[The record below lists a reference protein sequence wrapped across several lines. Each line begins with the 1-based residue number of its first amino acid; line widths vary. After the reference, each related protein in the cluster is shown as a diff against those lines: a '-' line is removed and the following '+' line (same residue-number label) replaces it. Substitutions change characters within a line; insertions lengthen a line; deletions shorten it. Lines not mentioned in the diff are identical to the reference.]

1 MSAKMATSGLRK
13 IKMAI
18 VSMIQNEVRKFSSRF
33 IALTFH
39 FTETPIYGILF
50 FWSQERS

>member
-33 IALTFH
+33 IALTF
-39 FTETPIYGILF
+39 TEMPIYGILF